1 MNVVFP
7 FSCRDCSLH
16 LKFTLIDCGVREV
29 GVILTLPRRR
39 EDGEFTEDPLR
50 SGAAGRVLSR
60 PQQVLCPGQRCRQ
73 AGKTGQAY
81 QTVQEGPNS
90 SQGVYFWR
98 DVRL

>member
-1 MNVVFP
+1 MNRGPRCHGVRRLTP
-7 FSCRDCSLH
+7 GDGSGSE
-16 LKFTLIDCGVREV
+16 GVREV